1 MHSYNKATQ
10 FLRNARS
17 TRFAPKG
24 RRLNQSARRGSF
36 SLRFV
41 SIMSV
46 LWKELARR
54 GGFGDVLVEHF
65 AHLRRRTLRN
75 ERDKVIIKIGSAD

>member
-1 MHSYNKATQ
+1 
-10 FLRNARS
+10 
-17 TRFAPKG
+17 
-24 RRLNQSARRGSF
+24 
-36 SLRFV
+36 LRFV
-41 SIMSV
+41 SIMSCA
-46 LWKELARR
+46 LEGAARR

>member
-10 FLRNARS
+10 FLRNTRS

-24 RRLNQSARRGSF
+24 GGLNQSARH
-36 SLRFV
+36 
-41 SIMSV
+41 
-46 LWKELARR
+46 
-54 GGFGDVLVEHF
+54 GGFRDVLVEHF